1 MEIQKAAQYRSFY
14 ETAKKIKDPESRLAF
29 YDALDAYRFEG
40 IEPDNLPFAADLAFT
55 AIKPFIDADVNRKN
69 GGAPKGNS
77 NAKKQPENG
86 DKIGD
91 KIGDNKPQ
99 NNGENNP
106 ENNLETTTKQR
117 VVFEK
122 TNNEDVEEE
131 EDVEEKGEGE
141 EKENLVLANNP
152 ALRRYAVSIFEIL
165 KNADLPCCNGNDI
178 SFLHRDFKFALE
190 TLHKRAETQGIH
202 SNAVI
207 QALKNYIAVYKDPKC
222 YLKQAYS
229 FDRFVG
235 LKNFCDF
242 LPDRFRHENFIA
254 YGKMANAR
262 EPPAESISDKMQ
274 RWKAEGGENGGAA

>member
-14 ETAKKIKDPESRLAF
+14 ETAKKIKDAESRLAF

-40 IEPDNLPFAADLAFT
+40 IEPENLPFAADLAFT

-77 NAKKQPENG
+77 NAKKQHENN
-86 DKIGD
+86 GD

-99 NNGENNP
+99 NNV
-106 ENNLETTTKQR
+106 ENNLETTIKQR

-122 TNNEDVEEE
+122 TNNEEEDEE
-131 EDVEEKGEGE
+131 EDVKDNVEGE
-141 EKENLVLANNP
+141 EKENLEIAGNP
-152 ALRRYAVSIFEIL
+152 ALRRYAVNIFEIL
-165 KNADLPCCNGNDI
+165 KDADLPCCNGNDI
-178 SFLHRDFKFALE
+178 SFINRDFMFALSI
-190 TLHKRAETQGIH
+190 LHKRAETQGIH
-202 SNAVI
+202 SSAVI
-207 QALKNYIAVYKDPKC
+207 QALKNYIAVYKDPRC

-242 LPDRFRHENFIA
+242 LPDRFRHENFIN
-254 YGKMANAR
+254 YNGRANAR
-262 EPPAESISDKMQ
+262 EPPAESISEKMQ
-274 RWKAEGGENGGAA
+274 RWKAEDEGATA

>member
-77 NAKKQPENG
+77 NAKKQPEN
-86 DKIGD
+86 
-91 KIGDNKPQ
+91 
-99 NNGENNP
+99 NGENNIK
-106 ENNLETTTKQR
+106 NNLENNPETTPKQR

-122 TNNEDVEEE
+122 TNNEDVEEDEDEKE
-131 EDVEEKGEGE
+131 EGEGE
-141 EKENLVLANNP
+141 EKENLETANNP

-178 SFLHRDFKFALE
+178 SFLNRDFKFALE
-190 TLHKRAETQGIH
+190 TLHKRVETQGIH

-207 QALKNYIAVYKDPKC
+207 QALKNYIAVFKDPQC

-262 EPPAESISDKMQ
+262 EPPQESISEKMQ
-274 RWKAEGGENGGAA
+274 RWKTEGEGTTA

>member
-40 IEPDNLPFAADLAFT
+40 IEPENLPFAADLAFT

-77 NAKKQPENG
+77 NAKKQHIETVENNI
-86 DKIGD
+86 K
-91 KIGDNKPQ
+91 
-99 NNGENNP
+99 NNLENNP
-106 ENNLETTTKQR
+106 ETTTKQR

-131 EDVEEKGEGE
+131 EDEDVKEEGEGE

-165 KNADLPCCNGNDI
+165 KKENLPCCNGNDI
-178 SFLHRDFKFALE
+178 SFLNRDFKFALE
-190 TLHKRAETQGIH
+190 TLHTRAETQGIH

-207 QALKNYIAVYKDPKC
+207 QALKNYIAVYKDPQC

-262 EPPAESISDKMQ
+262 EPPQESISEKMQ
-274 RWKAEGGENGGAA
+274 RWKTESGESGGAA

>member
-40 IEPDNLPFAADLAFT
+40 IEPENLPFAADLAFT

-77 NAKKQPENG
+77 NAKKQPEN
-86 DKIGD
+86 
-91 KIGDNKPQ
+91 
-99 NNGENNP
+99 NGENNIK
-106 ENNLETTTKQR
+106 NNPETTTKQR

-122 TNNEDVEEE
+122 TNNEDVEED
-131 EDVEEKGEGE
+131 EDVKEEGEGE

-165 KNADLPCCNGNDI
+165 KAENLPCCNGNDI
-178 SFLHRDFKFALE
+178 SFLNRDFKFALE
-190 TLHKRAETQGIH
+190 TLHKRAETQGVH
-202 SNAVI
+202 SKAVI
-207 QALKNYIAVYKDPKC
+207 QALKNYIAVYKDPRC

-242 LPDRFRHENFIA
+242 LPDRFRHENFINYNDRA
-254 YGKMANAR
+254 SAR
-262 EPPAESISDKMQ
+262 EPPAESISEKMQ
-274 RWKAEGGENGGAA
+274 RWKTESGENGGAA